1 MAIDFP
7 NNPNS
12 GDVHSVGGAS
22 WKYNGYAWT
31 RIPDPGAKGEPGDK
45 GAEGDKGDT
54 GQDGNP
60 GDKGEKGE
68 KGQKGDKGIKGE
80 KGQKGE
86 IGDKGTQGEKAGLVY
101 QFSNA
106 TSMVDPGIGK
116 FRYNSTTFSSITTI
130 AIDIADKN
138 SNSVSNFLDTWND
151 SNSEI
156 DGVLEIKSND
166 NSDTTL
172 SIFQV
177 TGVSNNSG
185 WFSITVQNGTGTIP
199 SDLETCV
206 INFIRTGDKGAKGE
220 VGPQGLGGVSFEYKF
235 NGTTII
241 DSDPGNGKIIMNNS
255 SVSSTTQIYIDDV
268 EGGSTNT
275 NIETFL
281 RTIDDSNSTVRGHL
295 RITDKFNGNKF
306 VLYSITGS
314 SVEATGYHKINV
326 THVTGD
332 VAGNNIF
339 ANNDDLVLTFARTG
353 DKGQKGEINVFE
365 LEIQDGDNPDE
376 EKLVLTG
383 PSSSLDDEVV
393 FEAGTGLSISRSGD
407 KITYTNTVINTQLST
422 EQVQD
427 IVGNMFSNNTETR
440 ISATYEDSDGTI
452 DLVVDDM
459 TSDNNTTYGISA
471 ADGDNSDE
479 EKIVLTGTNPSTTDD
494 VVLEAG
500 TGLSIARTGDKITFT
515 NTDTG
520 SGTGDTTYSISCV
533 NGASTNQENIR
544 LSGSNSTT
552 DDIILEAGTGLSIAR
567 SGDKITFT
575 NTDTGSGANTEYLLK
590 SLQNSGSNSN
600 PLLTLQTTGGSNAD
614 TVELAGSDGIT
625 VNRTNDGKI
634 TFGGAAVGGS
644 NTILTRQDS
653 GNAVHPIVYVDSTA
667 DNTLKTLKTE
677 NQSNRLAYNPSTNL
691 FYSYISQIHQ
701 LKTFNSGSV
710 GNAGQVL
717 VSGGSG
723 AGWSW
728 TDASNVGGSVDN
740 YVDSLSF
747 SGGTLTVGRTGS
759 LSDLTINISSVN
771 TNDNTTYGISVASG
785 AASNQE
791 NIRLTGSNPSST
803 DDIILEV
810 GAGLSIAKSGDKITL
825 TNTDLGSTVQGVPT
839 GTIIMYGTTSAP
851 SGWLLCD
858 GQSTSGYPALAAI
871 VGGNV
876 PDLRDRFI
884 VGAGNNYS
892 QNARAGSNTVTLT
905 VADMP
910 SHSHSTNSHN
920 HSFSATTGN
929 PNTTLTGTA
938 TYIAETWGSAGSA
951 SGIFGR
957 NGGYSN
963 YYTPSRVDSSPT
975 GRLTIDATHTHDLS
989 GVTGPANPN
998 TNPDGG
1004 GGAHENRPPYHALT
1018 FIIKT

>member
-22 WKYNGYAWT
+22 WRFNGYAWE

-68 KGQKGDKGIKGE
+68 KGQKGDRGIKGE

-138 SNSVSNFLDTWND
+138 SNSVSNFIDTWND
-151 SNSEI
+151 SNSVI

-177 TGVSNNSG
+177 TAVANNSG

-199 SDLETCV
+199 TDLETCV

-332 VAGNNIF
+332 VAGSGNF

-365 LEIQDGDNPDE
+365 IEIQDGDNTDE

-383 PSSSLDDEVV
+383 PSSSDEVV
-393 FEAGTGLSISRSGD
+393 FEAGTGLSIARSGD

-500 TGLSIARTGDKITFT
+500 TGLSIARSGDKITFT

-520 SGTGDTTYSISCV
+520 SGTPSLTTEEVQDIVGGMVSGNTETRVNVSYNDTTGKLNFV
-533 NGASTNQENIR
+533 V
-544 LSGSNSTT
+544 
-552 DDIILEAGTGLSIAR
+552 DDMTS
-567 SGDKITFT
+567 D
-575 NTDTGSGANTEYLLK
+575 NNTEYLLK
-590 SLQNSGSNSN
+590 SLQNSSSNVN

-653 GNAVHPIVYVDSTA
+653 GDAVHPIVYVDSTA

-710 GNAGQVL
+710 GNNGQVL

-747 SGGTLTVGRTGS
+747 NGSTLTVGRTGS
-759 LSDLTINISSVN
+759 LSDLTVNISSVN
-771 TNDNTTYGISVASG
+771 TNDNTTYGLSVVNG

-803 DDIILEV
+803 DDIIIEV
-810 GAGLSIAKSGDKITL
+810 GNGLSIARSGDKITL

-839 GTIIMYGTTSAP
+839 GTIVMYGSSSAP

-858 GQSTSGYPALAAI
+858 GQSTSGYAALAAI

-884 VGAGNNYS
+884 VGAGSAYS
-892 QNARAGSNTVTLT
+892 QNARAGANSVTLT

-910 SHSHSTNSHN
+910 SHSHSTNN
-920 HSFSATTGN
+920 HDHSLSGKVTSN
-929 PNTTLTGTA
+929 PNTSLTGSA
-938 TYIAETWGSAGSA
+938 TYIAETWAGSGTA
-951 SGIFGR
+951 SGIFGK
-957 NGGYSN
+957 NGGYAA
-963 YYTPSRVDSSPT
+963 YFTPGRPDTSPT
-975 GRLTIDATHTHDLS
+975 GQLTIDATHTHNLS
-989 GVTGPANPN
+989 GQTGAANPN
-998 TNPDGG
+998 TNSDGG

>member
-45 GAEGDKGDT
+45 GAEGEKGDT

-138 SNSVSNFLDTWND
+138 SNSVSNFLDTWDD

-220 VGPQGLGGVSFEYKF
+220 VGPQGLGGVSFEYQF
-235 NGTTII
+235 NGTTIT
-241 DSDPGNGKIIMNNS
+241 DTDPGNGKIIMNNS

-332 VAGNNIF
+332 VAGSGNF

-365 LEIQDGDNPDE
+365 IEIQDGDNTDE

-383 PSSSLDDEVV
+383 PSSSDEVV
-393 FEAGTGLSISRSGD
+393 FEAGTGLSIARSGD

-520 SGTGDTTYSISCV
+520 SGTPSLTTEEVQDIVGDMVSGNTETRV
-533 NGASTNQENIR
+533 NVSYNDTAGKLNFVV
-544 LSGSNSTT
+544 
-552 DDIILEAGTGLSIAR
+552 DDMTS
-567 SGDKITFT
+567 D
-575 NTDTGSGANTEYLLK
+575 NNTEYLLK
-590 SLQNSGSNSN
+590 SLQNSGSNLN

-644 NTILTRQDS
+644 NTVLTRQDS
-653 GNAVHPIVYVDSTA
+653 GDAVHPIVYVDSTT

-677 NQSNRLAYNPSTNL
+677 NQANRLAYNPSGNL
-691 FYSYISQIHQ
+691 LYSYITQVHQ

-710 GNAGQVL
+710 GNSGQVL

-740 YVDSLSF
+740 YVDNLSF

-759 LSDLTINISSVN
+759 LSDLTVNISSVN
-771 TNDNTTYGISVASG
+771 TNDNTTYGLSVENG

-791 NIRLTGSNPSST
+791 NIRLTASNPSST
-803 DDIILEV
+803 DDIIIEV
-810 GAGLSIAKSGDKITL
+810 GDGLSISKSGDKITL

-839 GTIIMYGTTSAP
+839 GTIVMYGSSSAP
-851 SGWLLCD
+851 TGWLLCD
-858 GQSTSGYPALAAI
+858 GQSTSGYAALAAI
-871 VGGNV
+871 VGSTV
-876 PDLRDRFI
+876 PDLRSRFV
-884 VGAGNNYS
+884 VGAGSGYS
-892 QNARAGSNTVTLT
+892 VGMTGGANSVTLT
-905 VADMP
+905 VSTMP
-910 SHSHSTNSHN
+910 SHSHSTNN
-920 HSFSATTGN
+920 HDHSLSGKVTGN

-975 GRLTIDATHTHDLS
+975 GQLTIDATHTHDLS

-998 TNPDGG
+998 TNNDGG
-1004 GGAHENRPPYHALT
+1004 GQGHENRPPYYALT

>member
-22 WKYNGYAWT
+22 WKFNGYAWT

-101 QFSNA
+101 QFSTA

-116 FRYNSTTFSSITTI
+116 FRYNTTSILTVSAI
-130 AIDIADKN
+130 AIDLADKN
-138 SNSVSNFLDTWND
+138 SNNVANFIDTWND
-151 SNSEI
+151 SNSAI

-172 SIFQV
+172 SIFQITSV
-177 TGVSNNSG
+177 ANNSG
-185 WFSITVQNGTGTIP
+185 WFQIGVQNPVGTIP
-199 SDLETCV
+199 SDTETCV
-206 INFIRTGDKGAKGE
+206 INFLRTGDKGAKGE

-235 NGTTII
+235 NGTTIT
-241 DSDPGNGKIIMNNS
+241 DTDPGNGKIIMNNS
-255 SVSSTTQIYIDDV
+255 SVASTTQIYIDDV

-281 RTIDDSNSTVRGHL
+281 RTIDDSNSTIRGHL

-314 SVEATGYHKINV
+314 SVEVFGYHKINV

-339 ANNDDLVLTFARTG
+339 GNNDDLVLTFARTG

-975 GRLTIDATHTHDLS
+975 GQLTIDATHTHNLS
-989 GVTGPANPN
+989 GNTGGSSPN
-998 TNPDGG
+998 TNNDGG

>member
-22 WKYNGYAWT
+22 WKFNGYAWT

-101 QFSNA
+101 QFSTA

-116 FRYNSTTFSSITTI
+116 FRYNTTSILTVSAI
-130 AIDIADKN
+130 AIDLADKN
-138 SNSVSNFLDTWND
+138 SNNVANFIDTWND
-151 SNSEI
+151 SNSAI

-172 SIFQV
+172 SIFQITSV
-177 TGVSNNSG
+177 ANNSG
-185 WFSITVQNGTGTIP
+185 WFQIGVQNPVGTIP
-199 SDLETCV
+199 SDTETCV
-206 INFIRTGDKGAKGE
+206 INFLRTGDKGAKGE

-235 NGTTII
+235 NGTTIT
-241 DSDPGNGKIIMNNS
+241 DTDPGNGKIIMNNS
-255 SVSSTTQIYIDDV
+255 SVASTTQIYIDDV

-281 RTIDDSNSTVRGHL
+281 RTIDDSNSTIRGHL

-314 SVEATGYHKINV
+314 SVEVFGYHKINV

-975 GRLTIDATHTHDLS
+975 GQLTIDATHTHNLS
-989 GVTGPANPN
+989 GNTGGSSPN
-998 TNPDGG
+998 TNNDGG

>member
-7 NNPNS
+7 SNPNS

-45 GAEGDKGDT
+45 GAEGEKGDT

-220 VGPQGLGGVSFEYKF
+220 VGPQGLGGVSFEYQF
-235 NGTTII
+235 NGTTIT
-241 DSDPGNGKIIMNNS
+241 DTDPGNGKIIMNNS

-332 VAGNNIF
+332 VAGSGNF

-365 LEIQDGDNPDE
+365 IEIQDGDNTDE

-383 PSSSLDDEVV
+383 PSSSDEVV
-393 FEAGTGLSISRSGD
+393 FEAGTGLSIARTGD
-407 KITYTNTVINTQLST
+407 KITYTNTVINTQLTT

-520 SGTGDTTYSISCV
+520 SGTPSLTTEEVQDIVGGMVSGNTETRV
-533 NGASTNQENIR
+533 NVSYNDAAGKLNFVV
-544 LSGSNSTT
+544 
-552 DDIILEAGTGLSIAR
+552 DDMTS
-567 SGDKITFT
+567 D
-575 NTDTGSGANTEYLLK
+575 NNTEYLLK
-590 SLQNSGSNSN
+590 SLQNSGSNQN

-614 TVELAGSDGIT
+614 TVEFAGSDGVT

-634 TFGGAAVGGS
+634 TIGGAAVSGS
-644 NTILTRQDS
+644 NTVLTRQDS
-653 GNAVHPIVYVDSTA
+653 GDAVHPLVFVDSTA

-677 NQSNRLAYNPSTNL
+677 SETTRLTYNPSQNIL
-691 FYSYISQIHQ
+691 YSYITQIHQ
-701 LKTFNSGSV
+701 LQTQSSGDVGNSG
-710 GNAGQVL
+710 QIL
-717 VSGGSG
+717 ISGGSG
-723 AGWSW
+723 SGWSW
-728 TDASNVGGSVDN
+728 TDPSNVNTTYLLKAQQVSGSNNNPNLFLDASSGTDDTVRLVGGTNVTITRNNDGQITFSSSDTNTDN
-740 YVDSLSF
+740 YVDSVSF
-747 SGGTLTVGRTGS
+747 SSGTLTIGRTGS
-759 LSDLTINISSVN
+759 LSNLTTTIPLSGITGNFTDLDDTPSNYSGDANKLVVVNSSANGLTFTPASSIGSNV
-771 TNDNTTYGISVASG
+771 TTSSSPPGSPNDGDMWWDTDDGDLHIYYDDGVGSPSAQWVSIGASG
-785 AASNQE
+785 QKGEKGEA
-791 NIRLTGSNPSST
+791 
-803 DDIILEV
+803 
-810 GAGLSIAKSGDKITL
+810 
-825 TNTDLGSTVQGVPT
+825 
-839 GTIIMYGTTSAP
+839 
-851 SGWLLCD
+851 
-858 GQSTSGYPALAAI
+858 GQSGSMTVNARTSGYSAVASDNGKLI
-871 VGGNV
+871 TMTTG
-876 PDLRDRFI
+876 DLSILSGVFSPGDAVSVANI
-884 VGAGNNYS
+884 S
-892 QNARAGSNTVTLT
+892 NAQFSILQGSGVTLY
-905 VADMP
+905 
-910 SHSHSTNSHN
+910 
-920 HSFSATTGN
+920 
-929 PNTTLTGTA
+929 LTGTTQTGNRTLA
-938 TYIAETWGSAGSA
+938 AKGLCTLVCVSTNTFFV
-951 SGIFGR
+951 SGG
-957 NGGYSN
+957 
-963 YYTPSRVDSSPT
+963 
-975 GRLTIDATHTHDLS
+975 
-989 GVTGPANPN
+989 GVT
-998 TNPDGG
+998 
-1004 GGAHENRPPYHALT
+1004 
-1018 FIIKT
+1018 

>member
-22 WKYNGYAWT
+22 WKFNGYAWT

-101 QFSNA
+101 QFSTA

-116 FRYNSTTFSSITTI
+116 FRYNTTSILTVSAI
-130 AIDIADKN
+130 AIDLADKN
-138 SNSVSNFLDTWND
+138 SNNVANFIDTWND
-151 SNSEI
+151 SNSAI

-172 SIFQV
+172 SIFQITSV
-177 TGVSNNSG
+177 ANNSG
-185 WFSITVQNGTGTIP
+185 WFQIGVQNPVGTIP
-199 SDLETCV
+199 SDTETCV
-206 INFIRTGDKGAKGE
+206 INFLRTGDKGAKGE

-235 NGTTII
+235 NGTTIT
-241 DSDPGNGKIIMNNS
+241 DTDPGNGKIIMNNS
-255 SVSSTTQIYIDDV
+255 SVASTTQIYIDDV

-281 RTIDDSNSTVRGHL
+281 RTIDDSNSTIRGHL

-314 SVEATGYHKINV
+314 SVEAVGYHKINV

-975 GRLTIDATHTHDLS
+975 GQLTIDATHTHNLS
-989 GVTGPANPN
+989 GNTGGSSPN
-998 TNPDGG
+998 TNNDGG

>member
-22 WKYNGYAWT
+22 WRFNGYAWE

-138 SNSVSNFLDTWND
+138 SNSVSNFIDTWND
-151 SNSEI
+151 SNSVI

-177 TGVSNNSG
+177 TAVSNNSG

-199 SDLETCV
+199 TDLETCV

-332 VAGNNIF
+332 VAGSGNF

-365 LEIQDGDNPDE
+365 IEIQDGDNTDE

-383 PSSSLDDEVV
+383 PSSSDEVV
-393 FEAGTGLSISRSGD
+393 FEAGTGLSIARSGD

-500 TGLSIARTGDKITFT
+500 TGLSIARSGDKITFT

-520 SGTGDTTYSISCV
+520 SGTPSLTTEEVQDIVGGMVSGNTETRVNVSYNDTTGKLNFV
-533 NGASTNQENIR
+533 V
-544 LSGSNSTT
+544 
-552 DDIILEAGTGLSIAR
+552 DDMTS
-567 SGDKITFT
+567 D
-575 NTDTGSGANTEYLLK
+575 NNTEYLLK
-590 SLQNSGSNSN
+590 SLQNSSSNVN

-653 GNAVHPIVYVDSTA
+653 GDAVHPIVYVDSTA

-710 GNAGQVL
+710 GNSGQVL

-747 SGGTLTVGRTGS
+747 NGSTLTVGRTGS
-759 LSDLTINISSVN
+759 LSDLTVNISSVN
-771 TNDNTTYGISVASG
+771 TNDNTTYGLSVVNG

-803 DDIILEV
+803 DDIIIEV
-810 GAGLSIAKSGDKITL
+810 GNGLSIARSGDKITL

-839 GTIIMYGTTSAP
+839 GTIVMYGSSSAP

-858 GQSTSGYPALAAI
+858 GQSTSGYAALAAI

-884 VGAGNNYS
+884 VGAGSAYS
-892 QNARAGSNTVTLT
+892 QNARAGANSVTLT

-910 SHSHSTNSHN
+910 SHSHSTNN
-920 HSFSATTGN
+920 HDHSLSGKVTSN
-929 PNTTLTGTA
+929 PNTSLTGSA
-938 TYIAETWGSAGSA
+938 TYIAETWAGSGQA
-951 SGIFGR
+951 SGIFGK
-957 NGGYSN
+957 NGGYAA
-963 YYTPSRVDSSPT
+963 YFTPGRPDTSPT
-975 GRLTIDATHTHDLS
+975 GQLTIDATHTHNLS
-989 GVTGPANPN
+989 GQTGAANPN
-998 TNPDGG
+998 TNSDGG

>member
-295 RITDKFNGNKF
+295 RVTDKFNGNKF
-306 VLYSITGS
+306 VLFSITGS
-314 SVEATGYHKINV
+314 SVEASGYHKINV

-332 VAGNNIF
+332 VAGSGNF

-365 LEIQDGDNPDE
+365 IEIQDGDNTDE

-383 PSSSLDDEVV
+383 PSSSDEVV
-393 FEAGTGLSISRSGD
+393 FEAGTGLSIARSGD

-520 SGTGDTTYSISCV
+520 SGTPSLTTEEVQDIVGGMVSGNTETRV
-533 NGASTNQENIR
+533 NVSYNDAAGKLNFVV
-544 LSGSNSTT
+544 
-552 DDIILEAGTGLSIAR
+552 DDMTS
-567 SGDKITFT
+567 D
-575 NTDTGSGANTEYLLK
+575 NNTEYLLK
-590 SLQNSGSNSN
+590 SLQNSGSNQN

-644 NTILTRQDS
+644 NTVLTRQDS
-653 GNAVHPIVYVDSTA
+653 GDAVHPIVYVDSTT

-677 NQSNRLAYNPSTNL
+677 NQANRLAYNPSGNL
-691 FYSYISQIHQ
+691 LYSYITQVHQ
-701 LKTFNSGSV
+701 LKTFNSADV

-717 VSGGSG
+717 VSGGGS

-747 SGGTLTVGRTGS
+747 NGSTLTVGRTGS

-771 TNDNTTYGISVASG
+771 TNDNTTYGLSVASG

-791 NIRLTGSNPSST
+791 NIRLTGSNPNST

-810 GAGLSIAKSGDKITL
+810 GTGLSIAKSGDKITL
-825 TNTDLGSTVQGVPT
+825 TNTDTGSSVQGVPT
-839 GTIIMYGTTSAP
+839 GTIAMYGSSSAP
-851 SGWLLCD
+851 TGWLLCD
-858 GQSTSGYPALAAI
+858 GQSTSGYAALAAI
-871 VGGNV
+871 VGSTV
-876 PDLRDRFI
+876 PDLRSRFV
-884 VGAGNNYS
+884 VGAGSGYS
-892 QNARAGSNTVTLT
+892 VGNTGGSSSVTL
-905 VADMP
+905 
-910 SHSHSTNSHN
+910 STSQIPAHN
-920 HSFSATTGN
+920 HGISDPGHDHDTTVDGHHLFDGNGSQSIGYGGPGGYPAQEFELYNATTGISIQN
-929 PNTTLTGTA
+929 A
-938 TYIAETWGSAGSA
+938 
-951 SGIFGR
+951 
-957 NGGYSN
+957 
-963 YYTPSRVDSSPT
+963 
-975 GRLTIDATHTHDLS
+975 
-989 GVTGPANPN
+989 
-998 TNPDGG
+998 GG
-1004 GGAHENRPPYHALT
+1004 GGSHENRPPYYALAY
-1018 FIIKT
+1018 IMKT

>member
-22 WKYNGYAWT
+22 WRFNGYAWE

-106 TSMVDPGIGK
+106 TAMVDPGIGK

-138 SNSVSNFLDTWND
+138 SNSVSNFIDTWND
-151 SNSEI
+151 SNSVI

-177 TGVSNNSG
+177 TAVANNSG

-199 SDLETCV
+199 TDLETCV

-332 VAGNNIF
+332 VAGSGNF

-365 LEIQDGDNPDE
+365 IEIQDGDNPDE

-383 PSSSLDDEVV
+383 PSSSDEVV
-393 FEAGTGLSISRSGD
+393 FEAGTGLSIARSGD

-471 ADGDNSDE
+471 ADGDSSNQ
-479 EKIVLTGTNPSTTDD
+479 EKIVLTGTNPTTTDD
-494 VVLEAG
+494 VVLEAS
-500 TGLSIARTGDKITFT
+500 TGLSIARTGDT
-515 NTDTG
+515 
-520 SGTGDTTYSISCV
+520 
-533 NGASTNQENIR
+533 
-544 LSGSNSTT
+544 
-552 DDIILEAGTGLSIAR
+552 
-567 SGDKITFT
+567 ITFT
-575 NTDTGSGANTEYLLK
+575 NTDTGSGANTQLSKETVQDYVGEMLSGNTETRINVSYDDAANKINFVVDDMTSDNNTEYLLK
-590 SLQNSGSNSN
+590 SLQNSGSNQN

-614 TVELAGSDGIT
+614 TVEFAGSDGVT

-634 TFGGAAVGGS
+634 TIGGAAVGGS
-644 NTILTRQDS
+644 NSILTRQDS

-710 GNAGQVL
+710 GNSGQVL

-747 SGGTLTVGRTGS
+747 NGSTLTVGRTGS

-771 TNDNTTYGISVASG
+771 TNDNTTYGLSVVNGAST
-785 AASNQE
+785 NQE

-803 DDIILEV
+803 DDIIIEV
-810 GAGLSIAKSGDKITL
+810 GNGLSIARSGDKITL

-839 GTIIMYGTTSAP
+839 GTIVMYGSSSAP

-858 GQSTSGYPALAAI
+858 GQSTSGYAALAAI
-871 VGGNV
+871 VGSTV

-884 VGAGNNYS
+884 VGAGSAYS
-892 QNARAGSNTVTLT
+892 QNARAGANSVTLT

-910 SHSHSTNSHN
+910 SHSHSTNN
-920 HSFSATTGN
+920 HDHSLSGKVTSN
-929 PNTTLTGTA
+929 PNTSLTGSA
-938 TYIAETWGSAGSA
+938 TYIAETWAGSGQA
-951 SGIFGR
+951 SGIFGK
-957 NGGYSN
+957 NGGYAA
-963 YYTPSRVDSSPT
+963 YFTPGRPDTSPT
-975 GRLTIDATHTHDLS
+975 GQLTIDATHTHNLS
-989 GVTGPANPN
+989 GQTGAANPN
-998 TNPDGG
+998 TNSDGG

>member
-138 SNSVSNFLDTWND
+138 SNSVSNFLDTWDD

-314 SVEATGYHKINV
+314 SVEAIGYHKINV

-332 VAGNNIF
+332 VAGSGNF

-365 LEIQDGDNPDE
+365 IEIQDGDNTDE

-383 PSSSLDDEVV
+383 PSSSDEVV
-393 FEAGTGLSISRSGD
+393 FEAGTGLSIARTGD
-407 KITYTNTVINTQLST
+407 KITYTNTVINTQLTT

-520 SGTGDTTYSISCV
+520 SGTPSLTTEEVQDIVGGMVSGNTETRV
-533 NGASTNQENIR
+533 NVSYNDAAGKLNFVV
-544 LSGSNSTT
+544 
-552 DDIILEAGTGLSIAR
+552 DDMTS
-567 SGDKITFT
+567 D
-575 NTDTGSGANTEYLLK
+575 NNTEYLLK
-590 SLQNSGSNSN
+590 SLQNSGSNQN

-644 NTILTRQDS
+644 NTVLTRQDS
-653 GNAVHPIVYVDSTA
+653 GDAVHPIVYVDSTT

-677 NQSNRLAYNPSTNL
+677 NQANRLAYNPSGNL
-691 FYSYISQIHQ
+691 LYSYITQVHQ

-710 GNAGQVL
+710 GNNGQVL

-771 TNDNTTYGISVASG
+771 TNDNTTYGLSVASG

-825 TNTDLGSTVQGVPT
+825 TNTDTGSSVQGVPT
-839 GTIIMYGTTSAP
+839 GTIVMYGSSSAP
-851 SGWLLCD
+851 TGWLLCD
-858 GQSTSGYPALAAI
+858 GQSTSGYAALAAI
-871 VGGNV
+871 VGSTV
-876 PDLRDRFI
+876 PDLRSRFV
-884 VGAGNNYS
+884 VGAGSGYS
-892 QNARAGSNTVTLT
+892 VGMTGGANSVTLT
-905 VADMP
+905 VSTMP
-910 SHSHSTNSHN
+910 SHSHSTNN
-920 HSFSATTGN
+920 HDHSLSGKVTGN

-975 GRLTIDATHTHDLS
+975 GQLTIDATHTHDLS
-989 GVTGPANPN
+989 GVTGAAAPN
-998 TNPDGG
+998 TNNDGG
-1004 GGAHENRPPYHALT
+1004 GQGHENRPPYYALT

>member
-295 RITDKFNGNKF
+295 RVTDKFNGNKF
-306 VLYSITGS
+306 VLFSITGS
-314 SVEATGYHKINV
+314 SVEASGYHKINV

-332 VAGNNIF
+332 VAGSGNF

-365 LEIQDGDNPDE
+365 IEIQDGDNTDE

-383 PSSSLDDEVV
+383 PSSSDEVV
-393 FEAGTGLSISRSGD
+393 FEAGTGLSIARSGD

-520 SGTGDTTYSISCV
+520 SGTPSLTTEEVQDIVGGMVSGNTETRV
-533 NGASTNQENIR
+533 NVSYNDAAGKLNFVV
-544 LSGSNSTT
+544 
-552 DDIILEAGTGLSIAR
+552 DDMTS
-567 SGDKITFT
+567 D
-575 NTDTGSGANTEYLLK
+575 NNTEYLLK
-590 SLQNSGSNSN
+590 SLQNSGSNQN

-644 NTILTRQDS
+644 NTVLTRQDS
-653 GNAVHPIVYVDSTA
+653 GDAVHPIVYVDSTT

-677 NQSNRLAYNPSTNL
+677 NQANRLAYNPSGNL
-691 FYSYISQIHQ
+691 LYSYITQVHQ
-701 LKTFNSGSV
+701 LKTFNSADV

-717 VSGGSG
+717 VSGGGS

-747 SGGTLTVGRTGS
+747 NGSTLTVGRTGS

-771 TNDNTTYGISVASG
+771 TNDNTTYGLSVASG

-810 GAGLSIAKSGDKITL
+810 GTGLSIAKSGDKITL
-825 TNTDLGSTVQGVPT
+825 TNTDTGSSVQGVPT
-839 GTIIMYGTTSAP
+839 GTIAMYGSSSAP
-851 SGWLLCD
+851 TGWLLCD
-858 GQSTSGYPALAAI
+858 GQSTSGYAALAAI
-871 VGGNV
+871 VGSTV
-876 PDLRDRFI
+876 PDLRSRFV
-884 VGAGNNYS
+884 VGAGSGYS
-892 QNARAGSNTVTLT
+892 VGMTGGANSVTLT
-905 VADMP
+905 VNTMP
-910 SHSHSTNSHN
+910 SHSHSTNNHS

-975 GRLTIDATHTHDLS
+975 GQLTINATHTHDFS
-989 GVTGPANPN
+989 GNTGDANPN
-998 TNPDGG
+998 TNNDGG
-1004 GGAHENRPPYHALT
+1004 GQGHENRPPYYALT